1 MSSAIGITYEDVL
14 FKKMRPQGVVFLSIL
29 VLEGPDIIKFIAP
42 QEFMDVYLENQLYN
56 QDPCLIVSQD
66 TIGFYKWDR
75 FIDGKEITDFIRE
88 KFEAIAC
95 ESLVLLWGGK
105 RLILTVGYKKEFSL
119 SEWFFKEN
127 PELDHFFK

>member
-66 TIGFYKWDR
+66 TIGFYKW
-75 FIDGKEITDFIRE
+75 GKE
-88 KFEAIAC
+88 KAIKYT
-95 ESLVLLWGGK
+95 LLGNIK
-105 RLILTVGYKKEFSL
+105 THKELLEIYKKE
-119 SEWFFKEN
+119 KGY
-127 PELDHFFK
+127 DA